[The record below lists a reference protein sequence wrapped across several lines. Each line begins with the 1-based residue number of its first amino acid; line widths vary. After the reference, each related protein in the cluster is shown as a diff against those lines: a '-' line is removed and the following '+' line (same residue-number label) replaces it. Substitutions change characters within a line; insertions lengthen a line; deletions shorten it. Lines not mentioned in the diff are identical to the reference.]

1 MPSLI
6 SLPSEVLGEI
16 GSHLYVEDL
25 GNASLG
31 CRVLEHS
38 LRVHLFRGMTFTGH
52 RTAVAEA
59 LLRFL
64 SNRNGSRPQAMGRIC
79 RSLRIVVM
87 PQNNDTFD
95 EGREFLPALLMSTK
109 KSLPGVVCLSLSLHG
124 LSNSEITAF
133 HRMLKEGP
141 NWDAH
146 SLRNASVDGLD
157 VVPEMGQHGVAPI
170 KEGCP
175 SLRRLRVC
183 FRNPLH
189 DFPQHLNGTAQVKLN
204 QLENIEQLI
213 IQESA
218 GASNAYPIGG
228 IYRPMYIIGRLCAIA
243 DSLRDMTSLRQIS
256 MVFHPRVMTWIS
268 RPALRLIPGQGLRIE
283 LDTFLAAAIMAMGE
297 RLSHVGEI
305 CLVENNA
312 ILSGVNMIHRGVRD
326 SDGEMAVRIESPGHE
341 NSFPLNISH

>member
-1 MPSLI
+1 MPVSNPENISRILFTDSL
-6 SLPSEVLGEI
+6 
-16 GSHLYVEDL
+16 
-25 GNASLG
+25 
-31 CRVLEHS
+31 HS
-38 LRVHLFRGMTFTGH
+38 
-52 RTAVAEA
+52 
-59 LLRFL
+59 
-64 SNRNGSRPQAMGRIC
+64 
-79 RSLRIVVM
+79 SLRIVVM

-141 NWDAH
+141 NWDAVRTLKSDLRPITLSMILKH

-297 RLSHVGEI
+297 RLSHVDKI

-341 NSFPLNISH
+341 NSFPLNISHLSH